1 MASSPKSKLALSSTR
16 RTSPTCARSVP
27 RVPPYD
33 RSMSSRRAWSIGV
46 VLGAT
51 AAFILPYTF
60 ALYGLPLVLAIGLSV
75 LATVIRPRP
84 AGLAGF
90 LIPVGAGW
98 LIALWRA
105 TEQCIEMNRQRD
117 AACV

>member
-1 MASSPKSKLALSSTR
+1 M
-16 RTSPTCARSVP
+16 
-27 RVPPYD
+27 
-33 RSMSSRRAWSIGV
+33 

-60 ALYGLPLVLAIGLSV
+60 ALYGVPFVLAIGLSV
-75 LATVIRPRP
+75 VATVIRPRP

-105 TEQCIEMNRQRD
+105 TEQCVEMNRQKD
-117 AACV
+117 ASTRFRAFRE